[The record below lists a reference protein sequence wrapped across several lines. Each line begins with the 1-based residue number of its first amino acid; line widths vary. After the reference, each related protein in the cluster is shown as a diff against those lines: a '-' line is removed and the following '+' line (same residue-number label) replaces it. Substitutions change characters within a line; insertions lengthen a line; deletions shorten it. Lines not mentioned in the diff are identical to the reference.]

1 MGVVWGMGSVG
12 IFVEVDHLAWT
23 SYREI
28 PTGCLRRRDGC
39 RSVCLAGWL
48 VMGCAQAKRS
58 RSSRWRRRVSSRR
71 YGGDLMV
78 VEVPFSVVG
87 CTLAG

>member
-48 VMGCAQAKRS
+48 VMGCAQAKGRDL
-58 RSSRWRRRVSSRR
+58 R
-71 YGGDLMV
+71 GGDAG
-78 VEVPFSVVG
+78 SAHAGTVG
-87 CTLAG
+87 I